1 VKPIIKRSGSKAFL
15 ITFEE
20 LDQPRPEIADN
31 PQAMDLGEASRN
43 RVDELELELRYSKE
57 NLQAAVEEL
66 ETSNEELQATNEELV
81 ASNEEL
87 QSTNEELHSVNEEL
101 YTVNAEYQKKITEL
115 TELTND
121 MNNLLVST
129 EVHTLFLDNQLCIR
143 KFTPKMAEVFNLVP
157 HDFGRRIDSFAHNIL
172 CDDLAEKLSRVL
184 ETGELYEQR
193 VTDNQQHHFLM
204 RLLPYRAGD
213 DTDGV
218 VLTLIDVSSLV
229 AAQDDVLRER
239 ERFERVIAANRDG
252 IWDWPDVDSDEMWWS
267 PACYRML
274 GYEQGELKSRYSVW
288 MNLIHPE
295 DREKLSRTTIP
306 HQDQCFV
313 ELHRDFE
320 YRMKHKSGQYRWY
333 HHRAII
339 DEDEQGRP
347 FRMTGSVADI
357 HDRKCTEMESV
368 EEIRRRDDF
377 LAMLSHELRNPMGAV
392 LNAIQ
397 LLDTDKP
404 AAANSAE
411 EEVSQLDAMKIIDRQ
426 TRHMARLLDDLLDV
440 ARFGQSKIE
449 FRKEYVDLCQLADDV
464 LEAIRYEVDAK
475 NQTLRANICD
485 GPLCVFADPARI
497 KQAQVNLL
505 TNASKYTPESTEIC
519 YFVERD
525 HDEAVITVRDSGEG
539 IPRALLGSIF
549 DLFVQA
555 DNSLA
560 RPSGGMGVG
569 LSLARTIVEAHDGS
583 IAAESEGPGKGSSFQ
598 IRLPISRQNPK
609 SAPPAPHFQFQ
620 GCKLLL
626 VEDNDDARSML
637 ARGLQLQGFV
647 VEQASDGRQALIA
660 LRSFRP
666 EVAVIDIG
674 LPGMSGYEVA
684 RQVRSSTDLR
694 DTTLIALTG
703 YGRQTDRK
711 AALDAGFDTHLV
723 KPLNPS
729 ELYSFIANRQTQRGP
744 SER

>member
-1 VKPIIKRSGSKAFL
+1 
-15 ITFEE
+15 
-20 LDQPRPEIADN
+20 
-31 PQAMDLGEASRN
+31 
-43 RVDELELELRYSKE
+43 
-57 NLQAAVEEL
+57 
-66 ETSNEELQATNEELV
+66 
-81 ASNEEL
+81 
-87 QSTNEELHSVNEEL
+87 VNEEL

-129 EVHTLFLDNQLCIR
+129 EVHTLFLDSQLCIR
-143 KFTPKMAEVFNLVP
+143 KFTPKMADVFNLVP
-157 HDFGRRIDSFAHNIL
+157 HDLGRRIDSFAHSIL
-172 CDDLAEKLSRVL
+172 CDDLSDKLNRVL
-184 ETGELYEQR
+184 KSGQLFEQR
-193 VTDNQQHHFLM
+193 VTDKQQHHFLM
-204 RLLPYRAGD
+204 RVLPYRASD
-213 DTDGV
+213 AINGV
-218 VLTLIDVSSLV
+218 VLTLIDVSTLV

-252 IWDWPDVDSDEMWWS
+252 VWDWPDVRSDEMWWS

-274 GYEQGELKSRYSVW
+274 GYEQGEISSKYSVW
-288 MNLIHPE
+288 VSLIHPE
-295 DREKLSRTTIP
+295 DQQKLRKTTIP
-306 HQDQCFV
+306 FQDKCFV

-339 DEDEQGRP
+339 DHDGQGKP

-392 LNAIQ
+392 LNAVQ
-397 LLDTDKP
+397 LLDVDDDQHLRTADSSLT
-404 AAANSAE
+404 AFAF
-411 EEVSQLDAMKIIDRQ
+411 DAIKIIDRQ
-426 TRHMARLLDDLLDV
+426 TKHMARLLDDLLDV

-449 FRKEYVDLCQLADDV
+449 FRKELVDLCELADDV
-464 LEAIRYEVDAK
+464 LEAIRYEVNAK
-475 NQTLRANICD
+475 NQALNAKICD
-485 GPLCVFADPARI
+485 GPLCVFVDPARI

-505 TNASKYTPESTEIC
+505 TNASKYTPENKEIFYC
-519 YFVERD
+519 VERSEN
-525 HDEAVITVRDSGEG
+525 EAVITVKDSGEG

-560 RPSGGMGVG
+560 RPLGGMGVG
-569 LSLARTIVEAHDGS
+569 LSLARTIVEAHEGS

-598 IRLPISRQNPK
+598 IRLPIREGIPTAS
-609 SAPPAPHFQFQ
+609 PPAPHFTFQ

-626 VEDNDDARSML
+626 VEDNEDARTML

-647 VEQASDGRQALIA
+647 VEQASDGREALTA
-660 LRSFRP
+660 FHSFRP
-666 EVAVIDIG
+666 EIAVIDIG
-674 LPGMSGYEVA
+674 LPGMSGYEL
-684 RQVRSSTDLR
+684 VRRVRASEELSDV
-694 DTTLIALTG
+694 TLIALTG
-703 YGRQTDRK
+703 YGRQSDRQ

-729 ELYSFIANRQTQRGP
+729 ELYAYISSRQKQRGHWNP
-744 SER
+744 